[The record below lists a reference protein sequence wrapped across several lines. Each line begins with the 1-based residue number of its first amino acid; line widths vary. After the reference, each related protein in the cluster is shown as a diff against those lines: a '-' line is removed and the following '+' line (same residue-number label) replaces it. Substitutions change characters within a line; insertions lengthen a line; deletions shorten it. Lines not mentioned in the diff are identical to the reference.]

1 MTDRRQGCGGQAA
14 GPLDG
19 LTVLDF
25 SRVLAGPYCT
35 MQLADLGAR
44 VIKIEQPGRG
54 DDTRAWGPPFLGGES
69 AYFLSVNRNKESL
82 ALDLKHPRA
91 RRVLDPLVAKAD
103 VLVENFRPGTM
114 ERLGLSDETMRALNP
129 RLVYC
134 SISGFGQTGPRRLE
148 AGYDAMMQAEA
159 GLMSITGAAGG
170 PPFRLGVAIG
180 DIATGLFAVQ
190 GILAALYAR
199 ERTLRQGSGQAGGG
213 QRVDIAM
220 LDAVT
225 ALLTYQASTAFAT
238 GATPQRMGNRH
249 PSIAPYDTFETAD
262 GEFVLSVGNDDQ
274 FRRFCGVLREPALAA
289 DPRFATNTDR
299 VQRYDALR
307 AVLAPL
313 LGRWRRADLLA
324 ALTAAGV
331 PCSAVRSVTEALADP
346 QLAARQMIVPL
357 EHVAAGSIRVLGTP
371 VKLSDTPASVRTPP
385 PTLGQHTVEILKRD
399 AGLSDAEIM
408 EFMPPTGGTTSTI
421 SAR

>member
-1 MTDRRQGCGGQAA
+1 MT
-14 GPLDG
+14 PLDG

-35 MQLADLGAR
+35 MQLGDLGAR

-54 DDTRAWGPPFLGGES
+54 DDTRAWGPPFVGGES
-69 AYFLSVNRNKESL
+69 AYFLSVNRNKESV

-91 RRVLDPLVAKAD
+91 RRVLDQLVARAD
-103 VLVENFRPGTM
+103 VVVENFRPGTM
-114 ERLGLSDETMRALNP
+114 DRLGLGYEAMRRQNP

-159 GLMSITGAAGG
+159 GLMSITGAGDG
-170 PPFRLGVAIG
+170 PPFRVGVAIG

-190 GILAALYAR
+190 GILAALLAR
-199 ERTLRQGSGQAGGG
+199 ARSGQG

-225 ALLTYQASTAFAT
+225 ALLSYQASSALVA
-238 GATPQRMGNRH
+238 GVDPVRMGNRH
-249 PSIAPYDTFETAD
+249 PSIAPYDTFEAAD
-262 GEFVLSVGNDDQ
+262 GTFVLAVGNDVQ
-274 FRRFCGVLREPALAA
+274 FQRLCDVLREPALFGDA
-289 DPRFATNTDR
+289 RFATNAAR
-299 VQRYDALR
+299 VRHGEALR
-307 AVLAPL
+307 RELTRLLAA
-313 LGRWRRADLLA
+313 WRRADVIA

-331 PCSAVRSVTEALADP
+331 PCSAVRSVSEALADP

-357 EHVAAGSIRVLGTP
+357 EHVTAGSLRVLGTP
-371 VKLSDTPASVRTPP
+371 VKLSETPASVRTAP
-385 PTLGQHTVEILKRD
+385 PTLGQHTAAILSEL
-399 AGLSDAEIM
+399 GLSEADLAA
-408 EFMPPTGGTTSTI
+408 G
-421 SAR
+421 